1 MGYVRRMA
9 TDATLYSVDHG
20 IGTITLNRPDNRNA
34 LSVDLVNSLGDH
46 LEEAIDDPAVRVIVL
61 TNKGNT
67 FCAGADLSAPTSTV
81 EPGARSRAFVEIFEM
96 IITSGTPVMG
106 KINGHCMGGGVG
118 LAAVL
123 DISVAS
129 DEVKFGFTEVRLG
142 VAPAVI
148 SVVCLPKLRMADA
161 KELFLT
167 GERISAERAA
177 SVGLINRA
185 ASPDDIDD
193 VVAKIAAD
201 VSRGGPVGLAACKEL
216 IAKVP
221 EDNRDEAFEWTAKL
235 SADLF
240 RGEEGQAG
248 IAAFRERRDA
258 PWAPQG

>member
-1 MGYVRRMA
+1 MA
-9 TDATLYSVDHG
+9 TDATLYSVDRG

-46 LEEAIDDPAVRVIVL
+46 LDEAINDDAVRVIVL
-61 TNKGNT
+61 TNEGNT
-67 FCAGADLSAPTSTV
+67 FCAGADLSAPTTTV
-81 EPGARSRAFVEIFEM
+81 EPGGRSRTFVEIFEM
-96 IITSGTPVMG
+96 IIASGTPVMG

-129 DEVKFGFTEVRLG
+129 TEVKFGFTEVRLG

-167 GERISAERAA
+167 GERISAQRAA

-193 VVAKIAAD
+193 VVAEIAAN
-201 VSRGGPVGLAACKEL
+201 VSRGGPAGLAACKEL

-221 EDNRDEAFEWTAKL
+221 EDSRDEAFEWTAKL
-235 SADLF
+235 SAALF

-258 PWAPQG
+258 PWVPQT